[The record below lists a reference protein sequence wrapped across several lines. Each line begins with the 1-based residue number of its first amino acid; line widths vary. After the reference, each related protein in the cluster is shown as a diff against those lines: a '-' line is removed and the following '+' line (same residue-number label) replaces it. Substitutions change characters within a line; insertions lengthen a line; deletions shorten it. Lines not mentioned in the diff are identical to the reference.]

1 MNHPSS
7 VASDLGAFGTGPS
20 SPAEQAI
27 TRSAL
32 DAGDLP
38 VHLAVTTVL
47 MKCPHPLSAIEV
59 AVVLETCGYSPSR
72 VRATGAADLMEL
84 ARAVYA
90 LVPVY
95 AQERASAAD
104 DSGAGP
110 IAQQDN
116 VGLALEAARS
126 FCKGLLFSA
135 PLLVSLSTMLVAGV
149 SFWSSKVE
157 LRSIASSVTMAAC
170 LSLIFTGPFIQA
182 FGRRASFYLGLGDN
196 GMLAYLTKRVLGTGM
211 LVAFSACAAA
221 YFIRTGLSAGGPPA
235 ANRLGLATGLAIAA
249 LQLGLAPFYLRN
261 AIIPM
266 TVIVGGA
273 GAVLAWHATHLGAY
287 IDPVNL
293 AVWQVRLVASM
304 AALTWIVDGWWLLRS
319 PEARHRSGADR
330 RLWKP
335 SGAAVARAVAPYGA
349 FGLAYFCLVSLPQL
363 VSGGAW
369 LGRYGFNPEF
379 SLASGMALVGLLPV
393 AGFGAVAADRITRHV
408 LPATLDH
415 ERIGS
420 VGRARVVLRRHWR
433 AQLLWAAVAAAG
445 AAATVDV
452 VLPVVA
458 HSWLVSHGM
467 AAHPELLY
475 ACSAGFFF
483 FSIATFAS
491 QLLFG
496 LSSPGRAVASVLA
509 GTAVLLVCSGAL
521 SLSGATSLAVAAA
534 AGFAAGSA
542 VFAVLAVA
550 AGDRAFS
557 DVDFTCY
564 RAL

>member
-1 MNHPSS
+1 MSLPSTI
-7 VASDLGAFGTGPS
+7 APDMGPFGTGPS
-20 SPAEQAI
+20 STGPSSTGPSSTTERATAHL
-27 TRSAL
+27 AL
-32 DAGDLP
+32 DSGDLP

-59 AVVLETCGYSPSR
+59 AVVLETCGYSPGR

-95 AQERASAAD
+95 AQGQASTAD
-104 DSGAGP
+104 DITDEPDS
-110 IAQQDN
+110 AQGHA
-116 VGLALEAARS
+116 GLALEAAGS
-126 FCKGLLFSA
+126 FCKGLVFSA

-157 LRSIASSVTMAAC
+157 LRSIASSVTMSAC
-170 LSLIFTGPFIQA
+170 LALIFTGPFIQA

-211 LVAFSACAAA
+211 IVAFLACFAA
-221 YFIRTGLSAGGPPA
+221 YFIRTHLAAGGAPA

-261 AIIPM
+261 AMIPM
-266 TVIVGGA
+266 MVIVGGA

-304 AALTWIVDGWWLLRS
+304 AALAWVVDGWWLLRS
-319 PEARHRSGADR
+319 PEARHRTGAER

-363 VSGGAW
+363 ISGGAW
-369 LGRYGFNPEF
+369 SGRYGFNPEF

-408 LPATLDH
+408 LPATLDR

-420 VGRARVVLRRHWR
+420 VARAYGAEASLADAVVVGGRGRRRRGCDGGPGPACCR
-433 AQLLWAAVAAAG
+433 AQLVGVPRDGCAPRAPVRVQHGLFLLLDSHFRV
-445 AAATVDV
+445 
-452 VLPVVA
+452 PVVVWPRLA
-458 HSWLVSHGM
+458 RPRRRERLRGHGGASRMLGRPQPVRSHVVGGRRRRR
-467 AAHPELLY
+467 LRGGQRRVRR
-475 ACSAGFFF
+475 SR
-483 FSIATFAS
+483 S
-491 QLLFG
+491 G
-496 LSSPGRAVASVLA
+496 LG
-509 GTAVLLVCSGAL
+509 
-521 SLSGATSLAVAAA
+521 
-534 AGFAAGSA
+534 
-542 VFAVLAVA
+542 
-550 AGDRAFS
+550 
-557 DVDFTCY
+557 
-564 RAL
+564 

>member
-1 MNHPSS
+1 MSLPST
-7 VASDLGAFGTGPS
+7 VARDIRGFGTRS
-20 SPAEQAI
+20 FTAAEQA
-27 TRSAL
+27 TAHSAA
-32 DAGDLP
+32 DPGDLQ

-47 MKCPHPLSAIEV
+47 MKCPYPLSAIEV
-59 AVVLETCGYSPSR
+59 AVVLETCGYSPGR

-95 AQERASAAD
+95 AQGQQSAAKD
-104 DSGAGP
+104 LGDEADAPEGHAR
-110 IAQQDN
+110 
-116 VGLALEAARS
+116 LALEAARS

-157 LRSIASSVTMAAC
+157 LASIASSVTMSAC
-170 LSLIFTGPFIQA
+170 LALIFTGPFIQA

-211 LVAFSACAAA
+211 IVAFSACFAA
-221 YFIRTGLSAGGPPA
+221 YFIRTALSAGGPPA

-261 AIIPM
+261 AMIPM
-266 TVIVGGA
+266 MVIVGGA

-304 AALTWIVDGWWLLRS
+304 AALTWVVDGWWLLRS
-319 PEARHRSGADR
+319 PEARHRSGAER

-335 SGAAVARAVAPYGA
+335 SGTAVARAVAPYGA
-349 FGLAYFCLVSLPQL
+349 FGLAYFSLVSLPQL
-363 VSGGAW
+363 ISGGAL
-369 LGRYGFNPEF
+369 LGRYGFNPQF

-415 ERIGS
+415 EPI
-420 VGRARVVLRRHWR
+420 
-433 AQLLWAAVAAAG
+433 AAA
-445 AAATVDV
+445 AVDV
-452 VLPVVA
+452 VLPAIA
-458 HSWLVSHGM
+458 HSWLVAHGM
-467 AAHPELLY
+467 AAHPGLLY

-496 LSSPGRAVASVLA
+496 LSSPGRAVASALTGA
-509 GTAVLLVCSGAL
+509 AVLLVCSGAL

-534 AGFAAGSA
+534 AGFAVGSA

-550 AGDRAFS
+550 SGDRAFS

>member
-1 MNHPSS
+1 MSL
-7 VASDLGAFGTGPS
+7 LGTLPENKGGFGTRPFG
-20 SPAEQAI
+20 ATEQMTAH
-27 TRSAL
+27 SVP
-32 DAGDLP
+32 DADDLP

-59 AVVLETCGYSPSR
+59 AVVLETCGYSPGR

-95 AQERASAAD
+95 AQGQTSAA
-104 DSGAGP
+104 
-110 IAQQDN
+110 QD
-116 VGLALEAARS
+116 VEDEPDAPQGHVRLALEAARS

-157 LRSIASSVTMAAC
+157 LPSIASSVTMSAC
-170 LSLIFTGPFIQA
+170 LALIFTGPFIQA

-211 LVAFSACAAA
+211 IVAFSACFAA
-221 YFIRTGLSAGGPPA
+221 YFIRTVLSAGGPPA

-261 AIIPM
+261 AMIPM
-266 TVIVGGA
+266 MVIVGGA
-273 GAVLAWHATHLGAY
+273 GALLAWHATHLGAY

-304 AALTWIVDGWWLLRS
+304 AALTWMVDGWWLLRS
-319 PEARHRSGADR
+319 PEARHHSGGER

-335 SGAAVARAVAPYGA
+335 SGPAVARAVAPYGA

-363 VSGGAW
+363 ISGGAW
-369 LGRYGFNPEF
+369 LGRYGFNPQF

-408 LPATLDH
+408 LPATLEN

-420 VGRARVVLRRHWR
+420 VGRARAVLRRHWR

-445 AAATVDV
+445 AAAAVDL
-452 VLPVVA
+452 VLPAIA
-458 HSWLVSHGM
+458 HSWLVAHGM
-467 AAHPELLY
+467 AAHPGLLY

-496 LSSPGRAVASVLA
+496 LSSPGYAVASALA
-509 GTAVLLVCSGAL
+509 GAAVLLVSSGAL
-521 SLSGATSLAVAAA
+521 SLSGATSLAAAAA

-557 DVDFTCY
+557 EVDFTCY

>member
-1 MNHPSS
+1 VSLPST
-7 VASDLGAFGTGPS
+7 VARDIRGFGTRS
-20 SPAEQAI
+20 FTAAEQA
-27 TRSAL
+27 TAHSAA
-32 DAGDLP
+32 DPGDLQ

-47 MKCPHPLSAIEV
+47 MKCPYPLSAIEV
-59 AVVLETCGYSPSR
+59 AVVLETCGYSPGR

-95 AQERASAAD
+95 AQGQQSAAKD
-104 DSGAGP
+104 LGDEADAPEGHAR
-110 IAQQDN
+110 
-116 VGLALEAARS
+116 LALEAARS

-157 LRSIASSVTMAAC
+157 LASIASSVTMSAC
-170 LSLIFTGPFIQA
+170 LALIFTGPFIQA

-211 LVAFSACAAA
+211 IVAFSACSAA
-221 YFIRTGLSAGGPPA
+221 YFIRTAAGGAPA
-235 ANRLGLATGLAIAA
+235 ANRLGLATGHAIAA

-261 AIIPM
+261 AMIPM
-266 TVIVGGA
+266 MVIVGGA

-293 AVWQVRLVASM
+293 AVWQVRLVATM
-304 AALTWIVDGWWLLRS
+304 AALTWVVDGWWLLRS
-319 PEARHRSGADR
+319 PEARHRSGAER
-330 RLWKP
+330 RLWRP
-335 SGAAVARAVAPYGA
+335 SGTAVARAVAPYGA

-363 VSGGAW
+363 ISGGAW
-369 LGRYGFNPEF
+369 LGRYDFNPEF

-408 LPATLDH
+408 LPATLEH

-420 VGRARVVLRRHWR
+420 VGRARAVLRRRWR
-433 AQLLWAAVAAAG
+433 AQLLWAAVTAAG
-445 AAATVDV
+445 AAAAVDV
-452 VLPVVA
+452 VLPAIA
-458 HSWLVSHGM
+458 HSWLVAHGM
-467 AAHPELLY
+467 AAHPGLLY

-496 LSSPGRAVASVLA
+496 LSSPGHAVASALTGA
-509 GTAVLLVCSGAL
+509 AVLLACSAAL

-542 VFAVLAVA
+542 VFAVLAVV

>member
-1 MNHPSS
+1 MSLPST
-7 VASDLGAFGTGPS
+7 VARDISAFGTRPFTA
-20 SPAEQAI
+20 PQQA
-27 TRSAL
+27 TAHSAA
-32 DAGDLP
+32 DAGDLQ

-59 AVVLETCGYSPSR
+59 AVVLETCGYSPGR

-95 AQERASAAD
+95 AQGQESAAED
-104 DSGAGP
+104 FGDEPDAPEGHAR
-110 IAQQDN
+110 
-116 VGLALEAARS
+116 LALEAARS
-126 FCKGLLFSA
+126 FCKGLTFSA

-157 LRSIASSVTMAAC
+157 LASIASSVTMSAC
-170 LSLIFTGPFIQA
+170 LALIFTGPFIQA

-211 LVAFSACAAA
+211 IVAFSACSAA
-221 YFIRTGLSAGGPPA
+221 YFIRTA
-235 ANRLGLATGLAIAA
+235 GLAIAA

-261 AIIPM
+261 AMIPM
-266 TVIVGGA
+266 MVIVGGA

-293 AVWQVRLVASM
+293 AVWQVRLVATM
-304 AALTWIVDGWWLLRS
+304 AALTWVVDGWWLLRS
-319 PEARHRSGADR
+319 PEARHRSGAER
-330 RLWKP
+330 RLWRP
-335 SGAAVARAVAPYGA
+335 SGTAVARAVAPYGA

-363 VSGGAW
+363 ISGGAW
-369 LGRYGFNPEF
+369 LGRYDFNPEF

-393 AGFGAVAADRITRHV
+393 AGFGAVAADRITRHL
-408 LPATLDH
+408 LPATLEH

-420 VGRARVVLRRHWR
+420 VGRARAVLRRRWR
-433 AQLLWAAVAAAG
+433 AQLLWAAVTAAG
-445 AAATVDV
+445 AAAAVDV
-452 VLPVVA
+452 VLPAIA
-458 HSWLVSHGM
+458 HSWLVAHGM
-467 AAHPELLY
+467 AAHPGLLY

-496 LSSPGRAVASVLA
+496 LSSPGHAVASALTGA
-509 GTAVLLVCSGAL
+509 AVLLACSAAL

-542 VFAVLAVA
+542 VFAVLAVV

>member
-1 MNHPSS
+1 VSLPST
-7 VASDLGAFGTGPS
+7 VARDVRAFGTWPFT
-20 SPAEQAI
+20 ATEQA
-27 TRSAL
+27 TAHSAA
-32 DAGDLP
+32 DAGDLQ
-38 VHLAVTTVL
+38 VHLAATTVL

-59 AVVLETCGYSPSR
+59 AVVLETCGYSPGR

-95 AQERASAAD
+95 AQGQRSTVEDVAD
-104 DSGAGP
+104 EPGSPDGHAR
-110 IAQQDN
+110 
-116 VGLALEAARS
+116 LALEAARS

-149 SFWSSKVE
+149 SFWSSRVE
-157 LRSIASSVTMAAC
+157 LGSIASSVTMSAC
-170 LSLIFTGPFIQA
+170 LALIFTGPFIQA

-211 LVAFSACAAA
+211 IVAFAACFAA
-221 YFIRTGLSAGGPPA
+221 YFIRTAAGGPPA

-261 AIIPM
+261 AMIPM
-266 TVIVGGA
+266 MVIVGGA

-304 AALTWIVDGWWLLRS
+304 AGLTWVVDGWWLLRS
-319 PEARHRSGADR
+319 PEARHRSGAER

-363 VSGGAW
+363 ISGGAW
-369 LGRYGFNPEF
+369 LGRYGFNPQF

-408 LPATLDH
+408 LPATLKQ

-420 VGRARVVLRRHWR
+420 VGRARAVLRRHWR

-445 AAATVDV
+445 AAAAVDV
-452 VLPVVA
+452 ILPAVA
-458 HSWLVSHGM
+458 HSWLVASGM
-467 AAHPELLY
+467 AASPGLLY

-496 LSSPGRAVASVLA
+496 LSSPGRAVASAVGGA
-509 GTAVLLVCSGAL
+509 AVLLVCSGAL
-521 SLSGATSLAVAAA
+521 SLSGATSLGVAAA

>member
-1 MNHPSS
+1 
-7 VASDLGAFGTGPS
+7 
-20 SPAEQAI
+20 
-27 TRSAL
+27 
-32 DAGDLP
+32 
-38 VHLAVTTVL
+38 
-47 MKCPHPLSAIEV
+47 
-59 AVVLETCGYSPSR
+59 
-72 VRATGAADLMEL
+72 MEL

-95 AQERASAAD
+95 AQGRESAAED
-104 DSGAGP
+104 REETDAPEGHAR
-110 IAQQDN
+110 
-116 VGLALEAARS
+116 LAFEAARS

-157 LRSIASSVTMAAC
+157 LTSIASSVTMSAC
-170 LSLIFTGPFIQA
+170 LALIFTGPFIQA

-196 GMLAYLTKRVLGTGM
+196 GMLAYLTKRLLGTGM
-211 LVAFSACAAA
+211 IVAFSACFAA
-221 YFIRTGLSAGGPPA
+221 YFIRTALSAGGPPA

-261 AIIPM
+261 AMIPM
-266 TVIVGGA
+266 MVIVGGA

-293 AVWQVRLVASM
+293 AVWQVRLVATM
-304 AALTWIVDGWWLLRS
+304 AALTWVVDGWWLLRS
-319 PEARHRSGADR
+319 PEARHRSGAER

-335 SGAAVARAVAPYGA
+335 SGTAVARAVAPYGA
-349 FGLAYFCLVSLPQL
+349 FGLAYFSLVSLPQL
-363 VSGGAW
+363 ISGGAW
-369 LGRYGFNPEF
+369 LGRYGFNPQF

-415 ERIGS
+415 EPIGS
-420 VGRARVVLRRHWR
+420 VGRARAVLRRHWR
-433 AQLLWAAVAAAG
+433 AQLLWASVAAASAS
-445 AAATVDV
+445 AAVDV
-452 VLPVVA
+452 VLPAVA

-467 AAHPELLY
+467 AAHPGLLY

-496 LSSPGRAVASVLA
+496 LSSPGQAVASALTGA
-509 GTAVLLVCSGAL
+509 AVLLVCSGAL
-521 SLSGATSLAVAAA
+521 SLSGATSLAAAAA

>member
-1 MNHPSS
+1 MS
-7 VASDLGAFGTGPS
+7 
-20 SPAEQAI
+20 E
-27 TRSAL
+27 
-32 DAGDLP
+32 
-38 VHLAVTTVL
+38 
-47 MKCPHPLSAIEV
+47 IEV
-59 AVVLETCGYSPSR
+59 AVVLETCGYSPTR
-72 VRATGAADLMEL
+72 VRAAGAADLMEL

-95 AQERASAAD
+95 AQGQGSATD
-104 DSGAGP
+104 DGGAEPSGHEGHAR
-110 IAQQDN
+110 
-116 VGLALEAARS
+116 LALEAVRS

-157 LRSIASSVTMAAC
+157 LPSIASSLTMASC
-170 LSLIFTGPFIQA
+170 LALIFTGPFIQA

-196 GMLAYLTKRVLGTGM
+196 GMLAYLTKRALGTGM
-211 LVAFSACAAA
+211 VVAFSACVAA
-221 YFIRTGLSAGGPPA
+221 YVIRTGLSAGGPPA

-261 AIIPM
+261 AIVPM
-266 TVIVGGA
+266 MLIVGGA
-273 GAVLAWHATHLGAY
+273 GAILAWHATHLGAY
-287 IDPVNL
+287 IDPVDL

-304 AALTWIVDGWWLLRS
+304 AAVTWVVDGWWLLRS
-319 PEARHRSGADR
+319 PEARHRSGPER
-330 RLWKP
+330 RLWQP

-363 VSGGAW
+363 ISGGAW

-379 SLASGMALVGLLPV
+379 SLASGVALVGLLPV
-393 AGFGAVAADRITRHV
+393 AGFGAVAADRLTRHV
-408 LPATLDH
+408 LPATLAN

-420 VGRARVVLRRHWR
+420 VSRARAVLRRHWR

-445 AAATVDV
+445 AAATVDLL
-452 VLPVVA
+452 LPAVA
-458 HSWLVSHGM
+458 HSWLVAHGM
-467 AAHPELLY
+467 AAHAGLLY

-496 LSSPGRAVASVLA
+496 LSSPGHAVASALA
-509 GTAVLLVCSGAL
+509 GSAVLLACSGAL
-521 SLSGATSLAVAAA
+521 SLSGATSLAAAAA

-557 DVDFTCY
+557 HVDFTCY

>member
-1 MNHPSS
+1 VSLPST
-7 VASDLGAFGTGPS
+7 VARDVRAFGTWPS
-20 SPAEQAI
+20 TATEQA
-27 TRSAL
+27 TAHSAA
-32 DAGDLP
+32 DAGDLQ
-38 VHLAVTTVL
+38 VHLAATTVL

-59 AVVLETCGYSPSR
+59 AVVLETCGYSPGR

-95 AQERASAAD
+95 AQGHKSTAEDIAD
-104 DSGAGP
+104 EPGSPDGHAR
-110 IAQQDN
+110 
-116 VGLALEAARS
+116 LALEAARS

-157 LRSIASSVTMAAC
+157 LGSIASSVTMSAC
-170 LSLIFTGPFIQA
+170 LALIFTGPFIQA

-211 LVAFSACAAA
+211 IVAFAACFAA
-221 YFIRTGLSAGGPPA
+221 YFIRTAAGGPPA

-261 AIIPM
+261 AMIPM
-266 TVIVGGA
+266 MVIVGGA

-304 AALTWIVDGWWLLRS
+304 AGLTWVVDGWWLLRS
-319 PEARHRSGADR
+319 PEARHRSGAER

-349 FGLAYFCLVSLPQL
+349 FGLAYFGLVSLPQL
-363 VSGGAW
+363 ISGGAW
-369 LGRYGFNPEF
+369 LGRYGFNPQF

-408 LPATLDH
+408 LPATLKH

-420 VGRARVVLRRHWR
+420 VGRARAVLRRHWR

-445 AAATVDV
+445 AAAAVDV
-452 VLPVVA
+452 ILPAVA
-458 HSWLVSHGM
+458 HSWLVASGM
-467 AAHPELLY
+467 AASPGLLY

-496 LSSPGRAVASVLA
+496 LSSPGRAVASAVGGA
-509 GTAVLLVCSGAL
+509 AVLLVCSGAL
-521 SLSGATSLAVAAA
+521 SLSGATSLGAAAA